1 MRVDKLL
8 LRNFSNIKL
17 AMNTDEIEIDFTR
30 QVMSSVAY
38 K

>member
-17 AMNTDEIEIDFTR
+17 AMNTDEIEIDFGE
-30 QVMSSVAY
+30 VN
-38 K
+38 